1 MPEENKSQENYLKI
15 LQWAEE
21 DRPREKLLLKT
32 KAALSDAELLA
43 ILIGSGSKEETAVDL
58 CKRIL
63 RSVNN
68 DLGELAKMSVK
79 DLEKFKGVG
88 EAKAISII
96 AALELGRRR
105 KDTISQQRDKILC
118 SMDIYNAI
126 LPNLLDCH
134 YEEFWV
140 LLLNRQNQIIK
151 KVQIS
156 KGSVSGTMVDA
167 RLVFKPAIE
176 HLASSVVLIHNH
188 PSGNIKPSQ
197 SDVNIT
203 KKMIEVGKMFDMPIL
218 DHVIFTN
225 DKYFSFAD
233 ENMLS

>member
-1 MPEENKSQENYLKI
+1 MSENKSQENYLKI

-68 DLGELAKMSVK
+68 DLNELAKMSVK

-88 EAKAISII
+88 EAKAIAII

-105 KDTISQQRDKILC
+105 KDTHSQERDKIQC
-118 SMDIYNAI
+118 SMDIYKAI

-134 YEEFWV
+134 YEEFWL

-151 KVQIS
+151 KVQVS
-156 KGSVSGTMVDA
+156 KGSVNGTMVDA

-176 HLASSVVLIHNH
+176 HLASAIVLIHNH

-197 SDVNIT
+197 SDVDIT
-203 KKMIEVGKMFDMPIL
+203 KKLVEIGRLFEIPVL
-218 DHVIFTN
+218 DHIIFTN
-225 DKYFSFAD
+225 DKYYSFAD
-233 ENMLS
+233 EHMI

>member
-1 MPEENKSQENYLKI
+1 MMSDKLNDNYLKI

-21 DRPREKLLLKT
+21 DRPREKLLLKS

-68 DLGELAKMSVK
+68 DINELAKLSVK

-105 KDTISQQRDKILC
+105 KESVTQQRDKIE
-118 SMDIYNAI
+118 SSQDIFRVM
-126 LPNLLDCH
+126 LPHLLDCH
-134 YEEFWV
+134 YEEFWL
-140 LLLNRQNQIIK
+140 LLLNRQNQVIK

-156 KGSVSGTMVDA
+156 KGTVSGTVVDA

-176 HLASSVVLIHNH
+176 HLASSIVLVHNH
-188 PSGNIKPSQ
+188 PSGNINPSK
-197 SDVNIT
+197 SDHDIT
-203 KKMIEVGKMFDMPIL
+203 VKLVEISKLFDIPIL
-218 DHVIFTN
+218 DHLIFTN

-233 ENMLS
+233 EGII

>member
-1 MPEENKSQENYLKI
+1 MSEEKYKDNYLKI

-21 DRPREKLLLKT
+21 DRPREKLLLKS

-43 ILIGSGSKEETAVDL
+43 IIIGSGSRDETAVDL

-63 RSVNN
+63 REVGN
-68 DLGELAKMSVK
+68 DLAELAKLSVK

-105 KDTISQQRDKILC
+105 KDSLSPKRDKITC
-118 SMDIYNAI
+118 SRDIYEAVY
-126 LPNLLDCH
+126 PNLLDSN

-140 LLLNRQNQIIK
+140 VLLNRQNQIIK
-151 KVQIS
+151 KVQVS
-156 KGSVSGTMVDA
+156 KGTISGTVVDA
-167 RLVFKPAIE
+167 RLVFKPALE
-176 HLASSVVLIHNH
+176 HLASSVILVHNH

-197 SDVNIT
+197 EDIKVTQKLKEAGTI
-203 KKMIEVGKMFDMPIL
+203 FDIPVL
-218 DHVIFTN
+218 DHIIFTN
-225 DKYFSFAD
+225 DNYYSFAD
-233 ENMLS
+233 EGVL